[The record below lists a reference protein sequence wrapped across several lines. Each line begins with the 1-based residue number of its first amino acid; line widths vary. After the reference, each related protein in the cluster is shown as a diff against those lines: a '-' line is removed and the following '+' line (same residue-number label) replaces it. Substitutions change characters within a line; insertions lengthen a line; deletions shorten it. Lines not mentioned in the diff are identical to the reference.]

1 MTTQTIPASHVITSI
16 YRQDG
21 TLVTTSSGPARSMS
35 LWRSRWVKSGHIA
48 RQIDGKGKVTEYG
61 L

>member
-1 MTTQTIPASHVITSI
+1 VITSI